1 MPIGAYNPWIH
12 VHCNPEQAMSM
23 ADDAG
28 ANFVLP
34 VHHKTFELSREPRT
48 EPIERLL
55 RAAGGSS
62 DRIVLREIGHE
73 FHRF

>member
-12 VHCNPEQAMSM
+12 MHCNPEQAVAM

-28 ANFVLP
+28 ADFILP
-34 VHHKTFELSREPRT
+34 VHHKTFELSREPRS
-48 EPIERLL
+48 EPMERLL
-55 RAAGGSS
+55 QAAGSS
-62 DRIVLREIGHE
+62 TDRIVLREIGHE